1 MKKGKEMERI
11 IIPAPILSGI
21 NQMNAIV
28 DFIKTYGIEK
38 GISWELLPSG
48 SFLPKEIKWLDN
60 IYPNNPEKND
70 MFIQLWGGNALRV
83 SMNIICTGKTQYG
96 KIWEITN
103 LKVEYKYQLENELLL
118 INLPDQEKISAIS
131 SHIYMVRNGHP
142 QNQDTE
148 TAVMALNEA
157 LKVQL
162 EMKASKE
169 SRDAAWEADLI
180 EDMKTRPIDVWE
192 LYGNIVFEQ
201 RGLAHLIPKE
211 VLG

>member
-1 MKKGKEMERI
+1 MDRI
-11 IIPAPILSGI
+11 VIPAPVLSGI

-60 IYPNNPEKND
+60 IYPNNPEKNN
-70 MFIQLWGGNALRV
+70 MFIQLWGRNALRV
-83 SMNIICTGKTQYG
+83 SMNIFCTGKTQYG

-103 LKVEYKYQLENELLL
+103 LKIEYKYQLEDKLLL
-118 INLPDQEKISAIS
+118 IDLSNSEQISAIS

-142 QNQDTE
+142 QSQSTDM
-148 TAVMALNEA
+148 AVKALDEA

-162 EMKASKE
+162 GIKASKE

-180 EDMKTRPIDVWE
+180 EDIKTRPMDVWE
-192 LYGNIVFEQ
+192 LYGSGVFEE

-211 VLG
+211 VL